1 MTTDPFLLNSFLSS
15 PVFWAAIRK
24 FVGLSQEQLAAAMGV
39 SRQTVSRWETDRVAP
54 TRARTIKAQAVLEEH
69 LRRTVSQMNK
79 KLEDEFREANELATV

>member
-39 SRQTVSRWETDRVAP
+39 SRQTVSKWETDRAAP
-54 TRARTIKAQAVLEEH
+54 TRARIIKAQAVLEVH
-69 LRRTVSQMNK
+69 LRRTVRQMK
-79 KLEDEFREANELATV
+79 DKLENEFEAATT